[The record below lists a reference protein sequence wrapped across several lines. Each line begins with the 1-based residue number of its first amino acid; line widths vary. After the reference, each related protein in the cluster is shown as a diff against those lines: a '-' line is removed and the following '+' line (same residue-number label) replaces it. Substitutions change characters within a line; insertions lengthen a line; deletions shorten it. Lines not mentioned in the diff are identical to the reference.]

1 MMRHLHRIVLAG
13 WLLLSAGPI
22 AAQTLWQPFRFGSAD
37 DPAEQVQ
44 RVWWRRERHLET
56 WGGTSLIG
64 AHWRLGTR
72 WVFTFVT
79 RSLTGRL
86 DAALRTGLYGTYRPD
101 FDSPYDALRVI
112 DFLRYNPPRYRPVHL
127 RLGPLTR
134 TRLGTGHVVDFF
146 NTTTAWDDRTVG
158 LELGWSDRLID
169 VEFFAADVLP
179 DQVAGLRLGLRPFF
193 WAADPRT
200 QSFTLGFS
208 YVRDPA
214 FRRHARLEA
223 FNFDLTF
230 NTLRARTVALMPFMS
245 LAHYRHYGSG
255 LRLGVAF
262 QSPYFADLMTFQFR
276 LGLDYD
282 GEAFIPGFV
291 GPFYPVQNLQARI
304 LDADAYP
311 DATRYAGV
319 TLDEARGGNAFF
331 TEIHLLFPR
340 SFELWYFFRRHYGTQ
355 RLSTFHLRLFLRT
368 RELQFQ
374 TGISRAGLD
383 DFFSLFQKMGDQ
395 SWLLFEVRYRLGRM
409 LWLLVHARYTFE
421 RLETAPDGTRRYLV
435 QRRFEPMAG
444 FRWTL

>member
-1 MMRHLHRIVLAG
+1 MVPRRCAIVTV
-13 WLLLSAGPI
+13 WLLLLRTDVTP
-22 AAQTLWQPFRFGSAD
+22 AQTLWQPFRFGSAD

-44 RVWWRRERHLET
+44 RVWWRREHQVES
-56 WGGTSLIG
+56 WGGASLIG

-72 WVFTFVT
+72 WIFTFVT

-86 DAALRTGLYGTYRPD
+86 DATLRTGLYGTYRAD
-101 FDSPYDALRVI
+101 FDSPYDALRLI
-112 DFLRYNPPRYRPVHL
+112 DFLRYNPPRHRPVHL
-127 RLGPLTR
+127 RVGPLTR

-146 NTTTAWDDRTVG
+146 NTTTAWDDRTIG
-158 LELGWSDRLID
+158 LELGWSDSIID
-169 VEFFAADVLP
+169 LEWFVADLLSA
-179 DQVAGLRLGLRPFF
+179 QVAGGRIGLRPFF
-193 WAADPRT
+193 WARDVRT

-223 FNFDLTF
+223 FNVDLSF
-230 NTLRARTVALMPFMS
+230 NTLRARTFALMPFVS

-255 LRLGVAF
+255 LRLGVSF
-262 QSPYFADLMTFQFR
+262 QSPNFIDLMAFQLR

-282 GEAFIPGFV
+282 GEAFLPGFV
-291 GPFYPVQNLQARI
+291 GPFYPVHNLQTRI

-311 DATRYAGV
+311 EATRYAGV
-319 TLDEARGGNAFF
+319 ALNEARGGNAFF

-340 SFELWYFFRRHYGTQ
+340 RFEFWYYFRRHYGTQ

-374 TGISRAGLD
+374 TGISRTGLD
-383 DFFSLFQKMGDQ
+383 DFFSLFQKMSDQ
-395 SWLLFEVRYRLGRM
+395 SWLLFEVRYRLGRA

-421 RLETAPDGTRRYLV
+421 RLRPAADGTRRYLV
-435 QRRFEPMAG
+435 QRRFEPMTG